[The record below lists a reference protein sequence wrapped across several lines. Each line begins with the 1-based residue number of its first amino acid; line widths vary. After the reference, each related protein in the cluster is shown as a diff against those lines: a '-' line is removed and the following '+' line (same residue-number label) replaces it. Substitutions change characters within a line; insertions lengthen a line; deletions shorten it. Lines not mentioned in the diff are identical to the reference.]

1 MGKGFKILFDIRRRV
16 AGLDVKKLDIMRDDF
31 YESMYSIAKLP
42 PTGGDDTAKI
52 LLETKTLS
60 LFDNFKTPQEL
71 HYLAKKIKWET
82 HEEIEL
88 VFLIC
93 QSHICSQATA
103 LMLFWR
109 AQPLNFTKYKL
120 DSKMT
125 YFSNTWAAIIFEIIQ
140 YIMRRFTDDGYQ
152 HFGISYDPKAY
163 VLLEDAKNAELL
175 DTHKTAKWQIPP
187 IMTRTV

>member
-1 MGKGFKILFDIRRRV
+1 VSKGFKILFDIRRRV
-16 AGLDVKKLDIMRDDF
+16 ASLDIKKLDIMRDDL
-31 YESMYSIAKLP
+31 YEAMYSIAKLP
-42 PTGGDDTAKI
+42 PTDGDNMAKV

-71 HYLAKKIKWET
+71 HYLAKKIRWET

-120 DSKMT
+120 DSKMV
-125 YFSNTWAAIIFEIIQ
+125 YSSNTWAAIIFEIIQ

-152 HFGISYDPKAY
+152 HFDISYNPEAY
-163 VLLEDAKNAELL
+163 APLEDAKNAELL
-175 DTHKTAKWQIPP
+175 GTKKIAKWKIPP